1 MFLLFA
7 ILLGVAYSA
16 LLYWFRKDAYD
27 QAGMSKKVRWLLS
40 LLRFLTVSLIAY
52 LLIGPLVKREVHQE
66 EKPII
71 VLAHDNSRS
80 INYCKDSTFY
90 ADTLPEGLEKLVSKL
105 EKSFRV
111 ECWSYD
117 AQPSRVEAFDGVSD
131 GASTNIGT
139 TLSQLAD
146 QYVGQNL
153 GAIILTSDGIY
164 NSGSN
169 PIPVAESA
177 AIPLFTVALG
187 DTVPQRDAA
196 IIDLKANSVVYKG
209 NSFALQ
215 IQMRATH
222 LKGLSS
228 RLVVTS
234 SGKTVF
240 QKQVAFQEE
249 DQILAE
255 EVVLEAKEVG
265 LQHYEIAL
273 APCPNERSLRNNR
286 RTITIQVV
294 DGSEKIAIIA
304 AAPHPDIAALKRS
317 IETNQNYEVETFL
330 ATQLKGMNDPQLN
343 GCSLI
348 IFHNLPSKVAPFPI
362 QQTSSN
368 LQISKSSNLQIP
380 SIYILGAQTDL
391 AAFNSLKLG
400 LTVSTRLAKQTE
412 VTARHNAA
420 FASFTLDQGT
430 IDQIEQFPPL
440 KAPFGNYDA
449 SPNLQSL
456 FTAQIGNVGSGQP
469 LVACLQDG
477 ARRVAI
483 VVGEGLWKWRLYDYQ
498 ANQSYDHFDELIA
511 KTIQYTSLRVDRDRW
526 SARSQS
532 SFAPGEPVQIF
543 ARLYDD
549 NYQLTNVPEAEL
561 TISQDKSSTQQTSPN
576 LQISKSSNLQIFK
589 SSNQQS
595 YSFNHSGNEYALNL
609 GTLPA
614 GRYHFIAKTTFNRQQ
629 LTSEGNFAV
638 EDFDPEAAVLTANHS
653 LLNTLATTTGGE
665 MVTPRQ
671 LDRLPQLLQ
680 QQPNIK
686 TVRYSHTR
694 YVELLNLPLLL
705 VLLLL
710 LLTAEWMLRRYWGEV

>member
-1 MFLLFA
+1 MFLLFS
-7 ILLGVAYSA
+7 ILLGIAYSA
-16 LLYWFRKDAYD
+16 LLYWFRKDAYN
-27 QAGMSKKVRWLLS
+27 QAGISKKARWLLS
-40 LLRFLTVSLIAY
+40 VLRFITVSFIAY
-52 LLIGPLVKREVHQE
+52 LFMGPMIKREVHQE

-80 INYCKDSTFY
+80 LNYCKDSAFY
-90 ADTLPEGLEKLVSKL
+90 ADTLPEGLEELFSKL
-105 EKSFRV
+105 EKSYRV
-111 ECWSYD
+111 ERWSYD
-117 AQPSRVEAFDGVSD
+117 AQPSRAETFDGVSD
-131 GASTNIGT
+131 GASTNIGAA
-139 TLSQLAD
+139 LSQLAD

-196 IIDLKANSVVYKG
+196 IIDLKTNSVVYKG

-215 IQMRATH
+215 IQLRATH
-222 LKGLSS
+222 LKGLAS
-228 RLVVTS
+228 RLVISS

-240 QKQVAFQEE
+240 QKQVVFQEE
-249 DQILAE
+249 DQILSE
-255 EVVLEAKEVG
+255 EVVLDAKEVG
-265 LQHYEIAL
+265 LQHYEVVL
-273 APCPNERSLRNNR
+273 AACPNERSLRNNR
-286 RTITIQVV
+286 RTVTVQIV

-304 AAPHPDIAALKRS
+304 AAPHPDVAALKRS

-330 ATQLKGMNDPQLN
+330 ASQLKGMNDPHLN

-348 IFHNLPSKVAPFPI
+348 IFHNLPSKVAPFPN
-362 QQTSSN
+362 QQTD
-368 LQISKSSNLQIP
+368 KSANSQIP

-400 LTVSTRLAKQTE
+400 LTVSTRLVKQNE
-412 VTARHNAA
+412 VTARHNAS
-420 FASFTLDQGT
+420 FASFSLDQGS

-440 KAPFGNYDA
+440 KAPFGNYEA

-456 FTAQIGNVGSGQP
+456 FTAQIGNVGSEQP
-469 LVACLQDG
+469 LVACMQDG

-498 ANQSYDHFDELIA
+498 ANQSYEHFDELVA

-549 NYQLTNVPEAEL
+549 NYQLTNAPDAEL
-561 TISQDKSSTQQTSPN
+561 YISQDNKPVKN
-576 LQISKSSNLQIFK
+576 
-589 SSNQQS
+589 
-595 YSFNHSGNEYALNL
+595 YDFNRSGNEYALNL
-609 GTLPA
+609 GMLPA
-614 GRYHFIAKTTFNRQQ
+614 GKYHFTAKTTFNRQQ
-629 LTSEGNFAV
+629 FSSEGNFVV
-638 EDFDPEAAVLTANHS
+638 EDFDPEAAVLSANHS
-653 LLNTLATTTGGE
+653 LLNTLAATTGGV
-665 MVTPRQ
+665 MVSPRQ
-671 LDRLPQLLQ
+671 LDQLPQLLQ
-680 QQPNIK
+680 QQPSIK

-710 LLTAEWMLRRYWGEV
+710 LLSAEWMLRRYWGEV

>member
-7 ILLGVAYSA
+7 ILLGAAYSA
-16 LLYWFRKDAYD
+16 LLYWFRKDAYN
-27 QAGMSKKVRWLLS
+27 QAGISPKARWLLS
-40 LLRFLTVSLIAY
+40 ALRFINVSLIAY

-80 INYCKDSTFY
+80 LNYCKDSTFY
-90 ADTLPEGLEKLVSKL
+90 ADSLPESLELLVSKL

-111 ECWSYD
+111 ERWSYD

-131 GASTNIGT
+131 GASTNIGA

-164 NSGSN
+164 NSGPN

-187 DTVPQRDAA
+187 DTVPQRDVA

-215 IQMRATH
+215 IQLRATH

-234 SGKTVF
+234 SGKTLF

-249 DQILAE
+249 DQILSE
-255 EVVLEAKEVG
+255 EVVLDAKEVG

-286 RTITIQVV
+286 RTITVQVV

-330 ATQLKGMNDPQLN
+330 ASQLKGMNDPHLN

-348 IFHNLPSKVAPFPI
+348 IFHNLPSKVAPFSN
-362 QQTSSN
+362 QQTN
-368 LQISKSSNLQIP
+368 KPANQQIP

-412 VTARHNAA
+412 VTARYNAS
-420 FASFTLDQGT
+420 FASFSLDQGT

-440 KAPFGNYDA
+440 KAPFGNYES

-549 NYQLTNVPEAEL
+549 NYQLTNAPDAEL
-561 TISQDKSSTQQTSPN
+561 SISQDKSSTQQFNNSTT
-576 LQISKSSNLQIFK
+576 
-589 SSNQQS
+589 QQL
-595 YSFNHSGNEYALNL
+595 YSFNRSGNEYALNL

-614 GRYHFIAKTTFNRQQ
+614 GKYHFIAKTTFNRQD

-653 LLNTLATTTGGE
+653 LLNTLATTTGGV
-665 MVTPRQ
+665 MVSPRE
-671 LDRLPQLLQ
+671 LDQLPQLLQ

-686 TVRYSHTR
+686 TVRYSHTQ

-710 LLTAEWMLRRYWGEV
+710 LLAAEWMLRRYFGEV